1 MIYLSIM
8 GYLLRASFRSECA
21 DTCLIGLI
29 QAPSTPASCSI
40 TRSMMRFGSAILRM
54 ERRSRIRPSYGIINI
69 IPLLRQQVFLSE
81 GPRLALYPEPAHRG
95 PSPPLHRHVPLH
107 SPRPEP
113 PDRYHF

>member
-1 MIYLSIM
+1 MIYVSIM

-69 IPLLRQQVFLSE
+69 IALLRQQVLISE
-81 GPRLALYPEPAHRG
+81 RRKLDLYLEPTKRG
-95 PSPPLHRHVPLH
+95 GRRHLN
-107 SPRPEP
+107 RA
-113 PDRYHF
+113 RI